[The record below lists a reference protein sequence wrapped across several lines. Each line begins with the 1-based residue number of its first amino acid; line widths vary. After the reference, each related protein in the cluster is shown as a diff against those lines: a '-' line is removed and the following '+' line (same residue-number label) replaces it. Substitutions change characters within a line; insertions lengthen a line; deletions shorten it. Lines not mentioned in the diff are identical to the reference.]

1 MAPVPRIRPPL
12 ILAATLLAATLLAA
26 GCGKPPDLRE
36 QGVPVP
42 SPTAVPA
49 TSGPTLPVATATT
62 PTVASTFSE
71 TYYVACLGNPSGD
84 QVIAT
89 LRAKTKLLPKTGTVT
104 VTTGP
109 LCSGTWQYTIVQ
121 APAREPLVVV
131 TKGPAT
137 ALQIVTAG
145 SDVCTIPVR
154 TQAPAG
160 LLAAARCN

>member
-1 MAPVPRIRPPL
+1 MPRIRP
-12 ILAATLLAATLLAA
+12 LAAVAATAAILLAA

-42 SPTAVPA
+42 SP
-49 TSGPTLPVATATT
+49 SGDTRSTRPRLPVPTATPST
-62 PTVASTFSE
+62 APTFPDN
-71 TYYVACLGNPSGD
+71 YYVACLGNPSGD
-84 QVIAT
+84 QVVAT
-89 LRAKTKLLPKTGTVT
+89 VRAKTKLLPKTGTVA

-109 LCSGTWQYTIVQ
+109 LCSGMWQFTIVQ
-121 APAREPLVVV
+121 APGKDSLVVV

-145 SDVCTIPVR
+145 SDVCTITVR

-160 LLAAARCN
+160 LLAAARCDA

>member
-1 MAPVPRIRPPL
+1 MPRIRPLP
-12 ILAATLLAATLLAA
+12 ILAAALLPAALLAA

-42 SPTAVPA
+42 SPSIAPT
-49 TSGPTLPVATATT
+49 TDGPTLPVATS
-62 PTVASTFSE
+62 PTVTATFSE

-84 QVIAT
+84 QVIAA
-89 LRAKTKLLPKTGTVT
+89 LRAKTKLLPKTGTIT

-121 APAREPLVVV
+121 APAKEPLVVV
-131 TKGPAT
+131 TKGTPT
-137 ALQIVTAG
+137 ALQIITAG

-160 LLAAARCN
+160 LLAAARCS